1 MDSRQLAY
9 FRQIVESGSM
19 SGAARA
25 LGVAQPS
32 LSQQTRNLEE
42 HLGTELLTRTARGVV
57 PTEAGQL
64 LYEHACRIADLLV
77 EAEEEVRAISSE
89 PSGRVDFGLPASVS
103 MALSI
108 PLAETVRVE
117 MPRVHFCATEAM
129 SGHIK
134 EWVKSGDI
142 DLALL
147 YDQDGIG
154 DCTSELI
161 LMEDLW
167 FYAAPDDWPFET
179 PPGEPV
185 QLAAVMRLDLVLPS
199 RRHGLRILID
209 RVAKASRL
217 EPRVVTEMDSLQ
229 QIKALVARGSGHT
242 ILSPA
247 AVHDLVEMGRL
258 LGSQIVEP
266 RMRRPVYLVRSSK
279 TRATAAT
286 RAIETY
292 CRKVI
297 EDLVQRGI
305 WQAEF
310 ASGPDVGPQSKGL

>member
-1 MDSRQLAY
+1 
-9 FRQIVESGSM
+9 M
-19 SGAARA
+19 SEAARV

-42 HLGTELLTRTARGVV
+42 YIGNELLTRTARGVT

-64 LYEHACRIADLLV
+64 LYGHACRIAELLV
-77 EAEEEVRAISSE
+77 QAEQEVRAVSSE
-89 PSGRVDFGLPASVS
+89 PSGRVVFGLPASVS

-134 EWVKSGDI
+134 EWVKSGEI

-154 DCTSELI
+154 DCASELI

-179 PPGEPV
+179 APGEPV
-185 QLAAVMRLDLVLPS
+185 RLADVMQLDLVLPS
-199 RRHGLRILID
+199 RRHGLRTLID
-209 RVAKASRL
+209 RVAKSERL

-247 AVHDLVEMGRL
+247 AVHDLIEIGRL
-258 LGSQIVEP
+258 VGSQIVEP
-266 RMRRPVYLVRSSK
+266 RMRRPVYFVHSAK
-279 TRATAAT
+279 TRVTAAT
-286 RAIETY
+286 RAIERY

-297 EDLVQRGI
+297 EDLVRRGI

-310 ASGPDVGPQSKGL
+310 PTKAE

>member
-19 SGAARA
+19 SEAARV

-32 LSQQTRNLEE
+32 LSQQTRNLEGY
-42 HLGTELLTRTARGVV
+42 LGTELLTRTARGVV
-57 PTEAGQL
+57 PTEAGQR
-64 LYEHACRIADLLV
+64 LYEHACRIADLFEKA
-77 EAEEEVRAISSE
+77 EAEVRAVASE
-89 PSGRVDFGLPASVS
+89 PSGRVEFGLPASVS

-134 EWVKSGDI
+134 EWVKSGEI

-147 YDQDGIG
+147 YDEDGIG
-154 DCTSELI
+154 DCASELI
-161 LMEDLW
+161 LREDLW

-185 QLAAVMRLDLVLPS
+185 PLAAVMALDLVLPS
-199 RRHGLRILID
+199 GRHGLRTLID
-209 RVAKASRL
+209 RVAKGARL

-247 AVHDLVEMGRL
+247 SVHDLVEMGRL
-258 LGSQIVEP
+258 VGSQIIEP
-266 RMRRPVYLVRSSK
+266 RMRRPVYLVRSAR
-279 TRATAAT
+279 TRATTAT

-292 CRKVI
+292 CRQVI
-297 EDLVQRGI
+297 ADLVRRGI

-310 ASGPDVGPQSKGL
+310 PAGPE